1 MALVDMNWN
10 PPEKQLRQFGWIAL
24 IALPVLGGFWSGGN
38 ATVIAVTASLGALAA
53 GIGWL
58 QPRWL
63 KPVFLGLSLLFLPIG
78 IVVSEAA
85 LLLIYFGLFTPMG
98 LFFRLI
104 GRDRLERQLDRQAKS
119 YWKPK
124 RQPNGPASYLKQW

>member
-1 MALVDMNWN
+1 MNWN

-24 IALPVLGGFWSGGN
+24 VALPALGWLWSGGN
-38 ATVIAVTASLGALAA
+38 TTVIAVTAAVGALSA

-58 QPRWL
+58 RPGWL
-63 KPVFLGLSLLFLPIG
+63 KPIFIGLSLLFFPIG

-98 LFFRLI
+98 LLFRLI
-104 GRDRLERQLDRQAKS
+104 GRDPLERRLDRQAES

-124 RQPNGPASYLKQW
+124 QQPNGPASYLKQW